1 MTERVKLAVEL
12 PRVFV
17 PLVGVSEEALPAE
30 IEKLLALEL
39 VRREALTYTKAA
51 ELVGM
56 SQAEFIAYL
65 GAHQVSIFRFAPD
78 ELRAEVGQ

>member
-1 MTERVKLAVEL
+1 MVERISLTVEL
-12 PRVFV
+12 PRAFA

-39 VRREALTYTKAA
+39 VRQGALTYTRAA

-56 SQAEFIAYL
+56 SQAEFISFL
-65 GAHQVSIFRFAPD
+65 SAHQVSIFRFAPD
-78 ELRAEVGQ
+78 ELRDEVGT